1 MRISDWSSD
10 VCSSDLESISE
21 NASDTVEAY
30 IGNLD
35 EGVYSFTIY
44 SFDKEGNRSI
54 PLITENVKI
63 YGDKYQ
69 GGLLNR
75 QVSSIDYAD
84 GKTFL
89 FWNRPDPINHHTE
102 VSYTNQAGKQQTFI
116 ISKKEERRARKEC
129 VR

>member
-1 MRISDWSSD
+1 MLLTMLHMLAGSCEEQSTDYLYVLEEKEIVDPAAFVRVDPVPGRYLVLLKWKRSPDPSVTEYGIYWNNSRDSS
-10 VCSSDLESISE
+10 VVESISE

-69 GGLLNR
+69 R
-75 QVSSIDYAD
+75 
-84 GKTFL
+84 
-89 FWNRPDPINHHTE
+89 
-102 VSYTNQAGKQQTFI
+102 
-116 ISKKEERRARKEC
+116 
-129 VR
+129 